1 MVTKTTEGSNATLW
15 RCRGDNVSA
24 EETGCQGTIWLK
36 QRYAGKKLVLQGLAA
51 LWSAGTVVALHE
63 HTPRGVTHAPRRR
76 HWRRSNLAMT
86 KGGRSDVQYDAAHR
100 YSYRW

>member
-15 RCRGDNVSA
+15 RWRGDNVSA
-24 EETGCQGTIWLK
+24 EETGCQGTTWLK

-51 LWSAGTVVALHE
+51 LWSAGMEVALHE
-63 HTPRGVTHAPRRR
+63 HTTRVGTHVPRRR

-86 KGGRSDVQYDAAHR
+86 KGGRSDGQHDAAQR
-100 YSYRW
+100 Y